1 LAKQKRTF
9 IGGNKMSDADAA
21 EAKLRAEWLHKHKA
35 PQDWIILTGSEVST
49 IQVELETMQRERDAA
64 IDALMKIEDIFID
77 GDDTY
82 EDWKSM
88 GQIARTFLEDKI

>member
-1 LAKQKRTF
+1 
-9 IGGNKMSDADAA
+9 MSAADAA

-64 IDALMKIEDIFID
+64 IDALMKIEDLFLD
-77 GDDTY
+77 G
-82 EDWKSM
+82 EDIYADRERM
-88 GQIARTFLEDKI
+88 GQIARTFLENKI